1 MQTSIFV
8 SMDAYNDYTSIFLL
22 LSPLFFYI
30 IAVIFRLLDNSA
42 LLFLEKE
49 IFVESSNVPLKAIQE
64 QIDSST
70 DLRFKHLLK
79 RTLVFRKIH
88 KVFIILMIA
97 ALPVTIITYFTLF

>member
-1 MQTSIFV
+1 
-8 SMDAYNDYTSIFLL
+8 MDAYNDNTAIFLL

-42 LLFLEKE
+42 LLFLKKE
-49 IFVESSNVPLKAIQE
+49 IFVNSSNVPLKIIKE
-64 QIDSST
+64 QINTSADPT
-70 DLRFKHLLK
+70 FKRRLK
-79 RTLVFRKIH
+79 RTIIYRNIH